1 MLEAASIS
9 LRALLVFRPRV
20 RGGDGTE
27 MSSVSEVSID
37 SLDGT
42 ESVRPAEAEGSGTEA
57 RKSLAAT
64 GPGGVGTG
72 RLPFSG
78 GSSFSSAASR
88 SGASSSF
95 NASKLFLFSRVA
107 FVGLVAFGAWG
118 VGSFRLDCLRRDDTG

>member
-9 LRALLVFRPRV
+9 LRDLLVFRPRV

-27 MSSVSEVSID
+27 MSSVSEVSVE

-42 ESVRPAEAEGSGTEA
+42 ETVRPAEAEGPGTEA
-57 RKSLAAT
+57 RKPLAAT
-64 GPGGVGTG
+64 GPGGEGTG
-72 RLPFSG
+72 RLSFAG
-78 GSSFSSAASR
+78 GSSFSSVASR

-107 FVGLVAFGAWG
+107 AVGRVAFGVWG
-118 VGSFRLDCLRRDDTG
+118 VESFRLGCLRRFGTG